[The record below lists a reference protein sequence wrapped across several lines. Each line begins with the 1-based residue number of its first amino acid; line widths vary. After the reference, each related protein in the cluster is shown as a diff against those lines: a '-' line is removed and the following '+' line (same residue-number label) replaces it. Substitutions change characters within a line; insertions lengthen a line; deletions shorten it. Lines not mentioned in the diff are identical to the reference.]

1 MKICFIVNQLY
12 KSGGVE
18 RTLSC
23 RIKELGKVFDVYL
36 ITLENNS
43 HPFYFGNIPNIT
55 HIDLNL
61 RFDRKD
67 NDGFKL
73 NAINIIKSKLA
84 YFKLQSALMKI
95 RPDYT
100 VNVVGA
106 HSFYFLP
113 YMQFTGKKVLEHHA
127 SLYESPPS
135 NFKKHM
141 INNFEYHI
149 FLTKEECEIA
159 NFIDRKKVVIP
170 NPVQIEGLEVIPY
183 SLKKNRIVAA
193 GRIVEIKGF
202 DRLIKAW
209 KIIYK
214 DFPDWVVE
222 VYGEPDNKVL
232 NSLRSYINVNSLE
245 DSVHIKPS
253 TSNIGEIMNDS
264 KIYAM
269 TSHFESFSLV
279 LVEAMSLG
287 MSIVAFDCPTGP
299 RNLINNDTGCLVENN
314 NIQAFSVALKQAI
327 LNERASEILA
337 SNAMKQSEY
346 YSIDNVISQWK
357 SFFKNNS

>member
-1 MKICFIVNQLY
+1 MKICFIANQLY

-23 RIKELGKVFDVYL
+23 RLKELGKIFDIYL
-36 ITLENNS
+36 ITLENGN
-43 HPFYFGNIPNIT
+43 HPFYFGSIPHIT

-61 RFDRKD
+61 NFDRKD

-73 NAINIIKSKLA
+73 NAINILKSKLA
-84 YFKLQSALMKI
+84 YLKLQSALMKI

-100 VNVVGA
+100 VNVVGT

-113 YMQFTGKKVLEHHA
+113 YVQFTGKTVLEHHA
-127 SLYESPPS
+127 SLYESLPS
-135 NFKKHM
+135 NFKKHR
-141 INNFEYHI
+141 INNFDYHI

-159 NFIDRKKVVIP
+159 DFIYKKKVVIP
-170 NPVQIEGLEVIPY
+170 NPVQIKDIEVIPY
-183 SLKKNRIVAA
+183 FLKKNRIIAA

-222 VYGEPDNKVL
+222 IYGEPDNKVL
-232 NSLRSYINVNSLE
+232 NSLKSYINENSLE

-253 TSNIGEIMNDS
+253 TSNITEIMNDS

-299 RNLINNDTGCLVENN
+299 RNLINNETGSLVENN
-314 NIQAFSVALKQAI
+314 NIEAFSAALRQAMI
-327 LNERASEILA
+327 NESDSKTLA
-337 SNAMKQSEY
+337 SNAIKQSEY
-346 YSIDNVISQWK
+346 YSIDNIIGQWK
-357 SFFKNNS
+357 SFFKNNN

>member
-1 MKICFIVNQLY
+1 MKICFIANQLY
-12 KSGGVE
+12 KPGGVE

-23 RIKELGKVFDVYL
+23 RLKELGRIFDVYL
-36 ITLENNS
+36 ITLENGDN
-43 HPFYFGNIPNIT
+43 PFYFGNIPNIT
-55 HIDLNL
+55 HINLNL
-61 RFDRKD
+61 KFDRKE

-73 NAINIIKSKLA
+73 NTINIIKSQIA

-106 HSFYFLP
+106 HSFYLLP
-113 YMQFTGKKVLEHHA
+113 YMRFTGKKVLEHHA
-127 SLYESPPS
+127 SFYELPFRK
-135 NFKKHM
+135 FKKHRM
-141 INNFEYHI
+141 NKFDYHI

-159 NFIDRKKVVIP
+159 DFIYRKKVVIP
-170 NPVQIEGLEVIPY
+170 NPVQIRDIEVIPY
-183 SLKKNRIVAA
+183 SFKKNRIIAA

-202 DRLIKAW
+202 DRLVKAW
-209 KIIYK
+209 NMIYK
-214 DFPDWVVE
+214 DFPDWIVE
-222 VYGEPDNKVL
+222 IYGEPDKKVL
-232 NSLRSYINVNSLE
+232 NSLRSYINENSLE
-245 DSVHIKPS
+245 DSVHIKPPI
-253 TSNIGEIMNDS
+253 SNIEEIMNDS

-299 RNLINNDTGCLVENN
+299 RNLINNDIGCLVENN
-314 NIQAFSVALKQAI
+314 DIQAFSLALKQAI

-346 YSIDNVISQWK
+346 YSIDNVISQWI
-357 SFFKNNS
+357 SFFKSNS

>member
-1 MKICFIVNQLY
+1 MKICFIANQLY

-18 RTLSC
+18 RTLSG
-23 RIKELGKVFDVYL
+23 RLKELSEVFDVYL
-36 ITLENNS
+36 ITLENGNN
-43 HPFYFGNIPNIT
+43 PFYFGDMLNIT

-61 RFDRKD
+61 RFDRKE

-73 NAINIIKSKLA
+73 NFINIFKSKLI
-84 YFKLQSALMKI
+84 YFKLQSTLMKI

-100 VNVVGA
+100 INVVGT

-113 YMQFTGKKVLEHHA
+113 YMQFTGKTVLEHHA
-127 SLYESPPS
+127 SLYESPP
-135 NFKKHM
+135 NDFKKYI
-141 INNFEYHI
+141 INKFDASI

-159 NFIDRKKVVIP
+159 SFIRRKKLVIP
-170 NPVQIEGLEVIPY
+170 NPVQIEDIEVIPY
-183 SLKKNRIVAA
+183 SHKKNRIVAA

-202 DRLIKAW
+202 DRLLKSW
-209 KIIYK
+209 KIIHE

-222 VYGEPDNKVL
+222 IYGEPDNKVL
-232 NSLRSYINVNSLE
+232 NSLKSYINENSLE

-253 TSNIGEIMNDS
+253 TSGITEIMNNS

-299 RNLINNDTGCLVENN
+299 RNLINNDTGRLVENN
-314 NIQAFSVALKQAI
+314 NIEAFSAALRQAM
-327 LNERASEILA
+327 LNERASETLA
-337 SNAMKQSEY
+337 SNAIKQSKY
-346 YSIDNVISQWK
+346 YSVDNVISQWK
-357 SFFKNNS
+357 YFFKNNS